1 MKKDTKIIAYTRVSK
16 ATQTTEN
23 QKHYLSEFAQNNR
36 FIIDEFIEVTI
47 SSRKKKEFREI
58 NETIEKLNS
67 GDTLLVYALDRL
79 GRSTLETL
87 SIIEEI
93 KNKGIILKIVKE
105 NITIDK
111 NISNSMNDMMMT
123 MLSAFADLERSF
135 ISERVKAGLEARKA
149 KGIKL
154 GRIKGSIGKSK
165 YDKYEEKIQELYSL
179 GLSLSKIVDYI
190 GEGTKVSLASYI
202 KTRNISKEKSSHKIL

>member
-1 MKKDTKIIAYTRVSK
+1 MNNTKKIIAYTRVSK
-16 ATQTTEN
+16 DTQTTEN
-23 QKHYLSEFAQNNR
+23 QKHYLSEYAQNNK

-58 NETIEKLNS
+58 DKTIELLNS

-93 KNKGIILKIVKE
+93 KNKGIILRIVKE

-111 NISNSMNDMMMT
+111 NISNPMNDMMMT

-135 ISERVKAGLEARKA
+135 ISERVKTGLDARKA

-154 GRIKGSIGKSK
+154 GRVKGSIGKSK
-165 YDKYEEKIQELYSL
+165 YDKHLEKIKELYSL
-179 GLSLSKIVDYI
+179 GLSIPKIIDYI
-190 GEGTKVSLASYI
+190 GEGTKVSLATYI
-202 KTRNISKEKSSHKIL
+202 KTRNITKDAPKYSAA

>member
-1 MKKDTKIIAYTRVSK
+1 MKNNTKIIAYTRVSK
-16 ATQTTEN
+16 NTQTTEN
-23 QKHYLSEFAQNNR
+23 QKHYLSEFAQNNK
-36 FIIDEFIEVTI
+36 FLIDEFIEVTI

-111 NISNSMNDMMMT
+111 NDSNAMNNMMMT

-154 GRIKGSIGKSK
+154 GRVKGSIGKSK
-165 YDKYEEKIQELYSL
+165 YDKYRTKIEELYSL
-179 GLSLSKIVDYI
+179 GLSLSKIVEYI

-202 KTRNISKEKSSHKIL
+202 KTRNISKENLSPEIV

>member
-1 MKKDTKIIAYTRVSK
+1 MKNNTKIIAYTRVSK
-16 ATQTTEN
+16 DTQTTEN
-23 QKHYLSEFAQNNR
+23 QKHYLSEFAQNNK

-87 SIIEEI
+87 AIIDEI

-111 NISNSMNDMMMT
+111 NISNPMNDMMMT

-154 GRIKGSIGKSK
+154 GRVKGSIGKSK

-202 KTRNISKEKSSHKIL
+202 KTRNIQKEPIR

>member
-1 MKKDTKIIAYTRVSK
+1 MKNHTKIIAYTRVSK
-16 ATQTTEN
+16 DTQTTEN
-23 QKHYLSEFAQNNR
+23 QKHYLSEFAQNNK

-87 SIIEEI
+87 AIIDEI

-111 NISNSMNDMMMT
+111 NISNPMNDMMMT

-154 GRIKGSIGKSK
+154 GRVKGSIGKSK

-202 KTRNISKEKSSHKIL
+202 KTRNIQKEPIR